1 MLGTVLGDIAGS
13 IYEFK
18 GSSYEIH
25 DFRKHFEK
33 SKTRYTDDTVMTC
46 AVAEAL
52 IRAGKD
58 ATADKIRSVVVSK
71 MREWGNRYPYAGYGG
86 RFYNWLQ
93 SDDPK
98 PYGSYANGAAMRVSA
113 VGWLY
118 DTLERTL
125 EVAEAVT
132 DVTHNHPDAIDG
144 AKATAAAIFLGR
156 NGKTKKEIAQ
166 YLEDEFGYFLGLSVE
181 DVADPLQNNI
191 ECVTAVTE
199 ALVAFMESESLTD
212 AVSKAVYI
220 GGDTDTVGAIAGSIA
235 EAYYGK
241 IDENNLLYDLI
252 KKKVPTKIFEII
264 AGI

>member
-1 MLGTVLGDIAGS
+1 MLGAALGDIAGS

-18 GSSYEIH
+18 GTSYEIH
-25 DFRKHFEK
+25 DFQKHFKK
-33 SKTRYTDDTVMTC
+33 SKTKYTDDTVMTC
-46 AVAEAL
+46 AVADAL
-52 IRAGKD
+52 INVGKD
-58 ATADKIRSVVVSK
+58 APVDTVRTAVVSK

-86 RFYNWLQ
+86 RFCGWLQ

-118 DTLERTL
+118 DSLERTL

-156 NGKTKKEIAQ
+156 NGKTKEEIAK
-166 YLEDEFGYFLGLSVE
+166 YLEEEFGYFLGLSID
-181 DVADPLQNNI
+181 DVADSLQNNI

-220 GGDTDTVGAIAGSIA
+220 GGDTDTVGAITGSIA
-235 EAYYGK
+235 EGYYGR
-241 IDENNLLYDLI
+241 IDESNLLYDLI
-252 KKKVPTKIFEII
+252 KKKVPTGLFEII
-264 AGI
+264 SRI

>member
-1 MLGTVLGDIAGS
+1 MLGAALGDISGS
-13 IYEFK
+13 IYEFTR
-18 GSSYEIH
+18 SSYEIH
-25 DFRKHFEK
+25 DFYKHLNK

-46 AVAEAL
+46 AVADAL
-52 IRAGKD
+52 IKAGKD
-58 ATADKIRSVVVSK
+58 ATTDKIRSVVVSK
-71 MREWGNRYPYAGYGG
+71 MQEWGERYPYAGYGG
-86 RFYNWLQ
+86 LFCDWLQ
-93 SDDPK
+93 STTPK

-118 DTLERTL
+118 DSMERTL

-156 NGKTKKEIAQ
+156 NGKSKEEIKQ
-166 YLEDEFGYFLGLSVE
+166 YIEDEFCYFLGLSIE
-181 DVADPLQNNI
+181 DVADPMQNNI

-235 EAYYGK
+235 EAYYGR
-241 IDENNLLYDLI
+241 IDENNSLYGLI
-252 KKKVPTKIFEII
+252 KKKVPAELFEII
-264 AGI
+264 DRI

>member
-1 MLGTVLGDIAGS
+1 MLGAAFGNIAGS

-25 DFRKHFEK
+25 DFHKHFEK
-33 SKTRYTDDTVMTC
+33 PKTRYTDDTIMTC
-46 AVAEAL
+46 AVADAL
-52 IRAGKD
+52 IKAGKE
-58 ATADKIRSVVVSK
+58 APVDKIRPVIVSK

-86 RFYNWLQ
+86 RFFGWLQ
-93 SDDPK
+93 STDPK
-98 PYGSYANGAAMRVSA
+98 PYGSYANGAAMRVSS

-118 DTLERTL
+118 DSLERTL

-156 NGKTKKEIAQ
+156 NGKSKEEIMQ
-166 YLEDEFGYFLGLSVE
+166 YIGNEFGYFLGLSVE
-181 DVADPLQNNI
+181 DVADPMQNNI

-199 ALVAFMESESLTD
+199 ALVAFMESESITD

-235 EAYYGK
+235 EAYYGR
-241 IDENNLLYDLI
+241 IDENNALYDMI
-252 KKKVPTKIFEII
+252 KKKVPYRIV
-264 AGI
+264 